1 MEQSLPRTAS
11 PLLRTRFSASSL
23 FLLALLLL
31 SLADA
36 LRPPAP
42 SPVAMIDEGKPVLE
56 YLLLTP
62 SISADLAEET
72 TLTPLQLGIAR
83 SIARLE
89 ATQLR
94 RLERES
100 LPIISDP
107 RLTLEQK
114 RAAIQHMGYNQ
125 RVAAITRTSGQIL
138 SLLLDAKSLTAL
150 SAWMAR
156 RWRLEQAAHGITSFS
171 PRQAE
176 RSYKIFATRYDSGG
190 RYAVALP
197 DKCLKFANA
206 GNHVC
211 DSDGYQVN
219 QGYMV
224 ILSYDGSTGAEVWES
239 GPWNVDDNYWST
251 LGDPQ
256 PRRMFADLPL
266 GMPEAQAAYFDGY
279 NGGVDQFGRVV
290 SAPFGIDL
298 ARQVSIDIGLEPGNN
313 DWITVSYMWTDGWGK
328 KPKGGQEQGAT
339 SALVTPLPPPVQT
352 STPNPDGS
360 IVHEVQP
367 GQALWSIAAIYE
379 VTLQE
384 IYQLNGLNESS
395 FIHPGDKLV
404 IHAAPPSPTPT
415 HTLTPSPT
423 KPPTPT
429 KAPPT
434 RTPLPGTPMQGVTPT
449 LDATP
454 TPTPASAAASL
465 DPVLL
470 ILIGGGAL
478 GLGLLLLGTLVRRR

>member
-11 PLLRTRFSASSL
+11 PLPRLRLSASSL

-42 SPVAMIDEGKPVLE
+42 FSSASLAEDKPVLE

-72 TLTPLQLGIAR
+72 SLTPLQLGIAR
-83 SIARLE
+83 HIARLE
-89 ATQLR
+89 AAQLR
-94 RLERES
+94 RLEAES
-100 LPIISDP
+100 LPIITDP
-107 RLTLEQK
+107 QLTLVQK
-114 RAAIQHMGYNQ
+114 RAAIQRMGYNRQ
-125 RVAAITRTSGQIL
+125 VAEITHL
-138 SLLLDAKSLTAL
+138 SSQVLATLLSPQSLARL

-156 RWRLEQAAHGITSFS
+156 RWKLEQVSHGIASFAP
-171 PRQAE
+171 PRAE
-176 RSYKIFATRYDSGG
+176 RSYKIFATRYDAGG

-211 DSDGYQVN
+211 DSDGYTVN

-239 GPWNVDDNYWST
+239 GPWNVDDNYWSS

-279 NGGVDQFGRVV
+279 NGGADQFGRTI

-298 ARQVSIDIGLEPGNN
+298 ARQVSIDIGLQPGNN

-328 KPKGGQEQGAT
+328 KPKAGQGQGSTAVP
-339 SALVTPLPPPVQT
+339 VTPLPPPVQT

-384 IYQLNGLNESS
+384 IYQLNGLSESS

-404 IHAAPPSPTPT
+404 IHAAPPSPTST

-434 RTPLPGTPMQGVTPT
+434 RTPIPLTSPQGGSPT
-449 LDATP
+449 LEATP
-454 TPTPASAAASL
+454 TPTPASAVASL
-465 DPVLL
+465 DPILLVLV
-470 ILIGGGAL
+470 GVGAL
-478 GLGLLLLGTLVRRR
+478 GLGLLLVGTLLRRR